1 MSVSACISPPRSDY
15 LARMTSAPASAAN
28 RVVPVFSVAEIFPQ
42 YRNTP
47 VERLFAYHNLKQPAP
62 QYDRAEMLIS
72 MCMDSRK
79 RLEIPDNFAFVIR
92 TAAGNLRDNEFRTA
106 FAIGVGGVR
115 AIAIIAHTDCGM
127 VRLSRRREQFVDGM
141 VSNAG
146 WSADD
151 AARYFDE
158 RAPRFEIAD
167 ESDFVVGEAQRIRRL
182 YPAVLVAPLLYR
194 VETGMLYLL
203 RE

>member
-1 MSVSACISPPRSDY
+1 MD
-15 LARMTSAPASAAN
+15 
-28 RVVPVFSVAEIFPQ
+28 RVVPVFSVAEIFPA
-42 YRNTP
+42 YRGTP
-47 VERLFAYHNLKQPAP
+47 VEHLFEYHNLKHPAP
-62 QYDRAEMLIS
+62 PYDRAEMLIS

-79 RLEIPDNFAFVIR
+79 RLEIPDNFAFIIR

-115 AIAIIAHTDCGM
+115 TIAIIAHTDCGM
-127 VRLSRRREQFVDGM
+127 VRLSRRRQQFIEGM
-141 VSNAG
+141 VKNAG
-146 WSADD
+146 WTAAD
-151 AARYFDE
+151 AERYFDE
-158 RAPRFEIAD
+158 RAPRFEISD
-167 ESDFVVGEAQRIRRL
+167 ECDFVVAEAKRIRGL

>member
-1 MSVSACISPPRSDY
+1 
-15 LARMTSAPASAAN
+15 MTSTTDRA
-28 RVVPVFSVAEIFPQ
+28 VPVRSAAEIFPE
-42 YRNTP
+42 YRGTP
-47 VERLFAYHNLKQPAP
+47 VERLLAYHNLKQPAP
-62 QYDRAEMLIS
+62 PYDRAEMLIS

-127 VRLSRRREQFVDGM
+127 VRLSRRRQQFIDGM
-141 VSNAG
+141 VRNAG

-151 AARYFDE
+151 AAQYFDE

-167 ESDFVVGEAQRIRRL
+167 ECEFVVQEAKRIREL

-194 VETGMLYLL
+194 VETGMLDLL

>member
-1 MSVSACISPPRSDY
+1 MTPTTSDR
-15 LARMTSAPASAAN
+15 A
-28 RVVPVFSVAEIFPQ
+28 VPVFSTSEIFPE
-42 YRNTP
+42 YRGTP
-47 VERLFAYHNLKQPAP
+47 VERLFAYHNLKHPAP
-62 QYDRAEMLIS
+62 PYERAEMLIS

-127 VRLSRRREQFVDGM
+127 VRLSRRRRQFVEGM
-141 VSNAG
+141 ARNAG
-146 WSADD
+146 WSAED

-167 ESDFVVGEAQRIRRL
+167 ECEFVIDEAKRIRAL
-182 YPAVLVAPLLYR
+182 YPAVLVVPLLYR

>member
-1 MSVSACISPPRSDY
+1 MN
-15 LARMTSAPASAAN
+15 L
-28 RVVPVFSVAEIFPQ
+28 VVPVLSAAEIFPE
-42 YRNTP
+42 YRGTP
-47 VERLFAYHNLKQPAP
+47 VERLLAYHNLKHPAP
-62 QYDRAEMLIS
+62 PYDRAEMLIS

-79 RLEIPDNFAFVIR
+79 RLDIPDNFAFVIR

-115 AIAIIAHTDCGM
+115 TIVIIAHTDCGM
-127 VRLSRRREQFVDGM
+127 VRLSSRRRQFIEGM

-146 WSADD
+146 WTASD
-151 AARYFDE
+151 AERYFDE

-167 ESDFVVGEAQRIRRL
+167 ECDFVVAEATRIRGL

>member
-1 MSVSACISPPRSDY
+1 
-15 LARMTSAPASAAN
+15 MTTTTTPAAGDAQPFDD
-28 RVVPVFSVAEIFPQ
+28 RLVPVTRYEDIPPA
-42 YRNTP
+42 YRDTP
-47 VERLFAYHNLKQPAP
+47 VGLFLEYHNLERPFDP
-62 QYDRAEMLIS
+62 YTRAQLLIG

-115 AIAIIAHTDCGM
+115 TIAIIAHTDCGM
-127 VRLSRRREQFVDGM
+127 VRLSRRRRQFIDGM
-141 VSNAG
+141 VENAG
-146 WSADD
+146 WTAE
-151 AARYFDE
+151 AAERYFDE

-167 ESDFVVGEAQRIRRL
+167 ECDFVVAEAERIRGL